1 MKIYFDGCSYTH
13 GAELQ
18 NPEETRYS
26 RILANKLGAEEYNF
40 AINGGSNRRLVRNLI
55 EKDLS
60 SYDLFIIQLTKNIRT
75 EYYNGNE
82 WIRIKY
88 PVKYMNSEKYKKGM
102 NEFWE
107 EYYET
112 YYHEAYGRID
122 REICCHAI
130 MNILHGRNYIFL
142 DIDEIRKLVGKN
154 KARNGHPNQVGH
166 IVIAKDILKRHDII

>member
-1 MKIYFDGCSYTH
+1 MRIYFDGCSYTH

-26 RILANKLGAEEYNF
+26 KLLANKLDAEEYNF
-40 AINGGSNRRLVRNLI
+40 ALNGGSNRRIVRNLI

-60 SYDLFIIQLTKNIRT
+60 SYDLFVIQLTKIMRT

-82 WIRIKY
+82 WIRIKH
-88 PVKYMNSEKYKKGM
+88 PVKIRHKEIYKKNM

-112 YYHEAYGRID
+112 YYHEAYGKMD
-122 REICCHAI
+122 KDICCHAI
-130 MNILHGRNYIFL
+130 MNLLHGRKYIFL
-142 DIDEIRKLVGKN
+142 DIDEIKKRVGKKN
-154 KARNGHPNQVGH
+154 RAKHGHPNEVGH
-166 IVIAKDILKRHDII
+166 EIIMNDILKLL